1 MNVQERF
8 DKFIKDSKRVLKVSR
23 KPDRAEYFEFAKIT
37 ALGILVIGAVG
48 FVVPRHGDVD
58 FLSRVVPSP

>member
-23 KPDRAEYFEFAKIT
+23 KPDRDEYFEFAKIT

-48 FVVPRHGDVD
+48 FVIVIIGQ
-58 FLSRVVPSP
+58 LIGL